1 MNSLFSRT
9 FGAALT
15 LVLAALLLVAC
26 SHRDT
31 LAKVDGQAITKQE
44 FDNYLKFKHL
54 PVQKN
59 PQSGALLDQY
69 LQRKALADVISDQK
83 DLDQGLI
90 KAELEDF
97 RTQMLI
103 SRYFDQYLSK
113 TVDETAVRNYYNAHP
128 DQFQHRQVHVAHILF
143 RLNSNMSEAERKAK
157 LTAAEEAYSK
167 LKAGGNFAKI
177 AAHYSEDKVSAKKGG
192 DLGWLKEGAIDPRF
206 SKTVFS
212 MKPGEISKPFET
224 AYGFHIVKVLEGPV
238 EAKQPFEAVE
248 GDIRYQLRNQAKAAE
263 IKRLLSQADITKYK
277 Q

>member
-1 MNSLFSRT
+1 
-9 FGAALT
+9 
-15 LVLAALLLVAC
+15 VAC

-31 LAKVDGQAITKQE
+31 LAKVDGQAVTKQE

-59 PQSGALLDQY
+59 PQAGALLDQY
-69 LQRKALADVISDQK
+69 LQRMALADVISKQP
-83 DLDQGLI
+83 DLEQGLI

-103 SRYFDQYLSK
+103 SRYFDQYLNK

-128 DQFQHRQVHVAHILF
+128 DQFQHKQVHVAHILF

-167 LKAGGNFAKI
+167 LKAGANFAKI
-177 AAHYSEDKVSAKKGG
+177 AARYSEDKVSAKKGG

-263 IKRLLSQADITKYK
+263 IKRLLSETSIKKY